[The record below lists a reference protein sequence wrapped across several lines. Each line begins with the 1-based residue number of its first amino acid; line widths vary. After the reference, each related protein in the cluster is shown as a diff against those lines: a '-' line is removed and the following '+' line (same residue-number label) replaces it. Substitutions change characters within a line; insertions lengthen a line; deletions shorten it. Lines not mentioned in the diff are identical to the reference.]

1 MERSIS
7 TRNKISRK
15 ALEWGF
21 FAEKKVVFFLEKS
34 GHNIQ
39 DVV

>member
-1 MERSIS
+1 MERSIFI
-7 TRNKISRK
+7 RNKISRK

-21 FAEKKVVFFLEKS
+21 FVEKKSCVFLEKS

>member
-1 MERSIS
+1 MERSIF

-21 FAEKKVVFFLEKS
+21 FAEKNVVSFLENS
-34 GHNIQ
+34 GHKTQ

>member
-1 MERSIS
+1 MERSIF

-21 FAEKKVVFFLEKS
+21 FAEKNVVSFLENS
-34 GHNIQ
+34 GHKT
-39 DVV
+39 